1 MRCIVRREVA
11 FSELKKGPSVQT
23 YLDRDRLEHAIVPD
37 NTAEGAYDK
46 ALAGVQ
52 YVVHVAGAWP
62 MPVRT

>member
-1 MRCIVRREVA
+1 VRCIVRREVA

-23 YLDRDRLEHAIVPD
+23 YLPKLEHAIVPD
-37 NTAEGAYDK
+37 NTAEGAYDN
-46 ALAGVQ
+46 ALAGVK